1 MKLCGA
7 GVGGSSKIVM
17 LHSLKLPGDSG
28 SIEGS
33 SVNAMTCKCT
43 SPLPSNPLH
52 PCFAKRMLILK
63 HNFNFMVAFMER
75 LFLALYPS

>member
-7 GVGGSSKIVM
+7 GIGGSSKIVM

-28 SIEGS
+28 SIEGT
-33 SVNAMTCKCT
+33 SVNAMPCVCT
-43 SPLPSNPLH
+43 SPLSTYPLH
-52 PCFAKRMLILK
+52 PCLAKKILILK

-75 LFLALYPS
+75 LFFAL